1 MPLSST
7 KTISI
12 TFNMLIERTSQVSG
26 ITRMKELPVTLQQLE
41 RFEKG
46 METIQDIFPQLSAD
60 DREFIKTG
68 ITAEEWDNL
77 FADH

>member
-1 MPLSST
+1 
-7 KTISI
+7 
-12 TFNMLIERTSQVSG
+12 MLIERTSKVSG

-46 METIQDIFPQLSAD
+46 METIQDIFPDLSAD

-68 ITAEEWDNL
+68 ITAEEWDKL
-77 FADH
+77 FA

>member
-1 MPLSST
+1 
-7 KTISI
+7 
-12 TFNMLIERTSQVSG
+12 
-26 ITRMKELPVTLQQLE
+26 MKELPVTLQQLE

-46 METIQDIFPQLSAD
+46 VETIQDIFPQLSAD